1 MKSLDAAASI
11 RRDPLVYRYA
21 RRYARFLS
29 AYSRAIGSRVIGPIA
44 LFLVTV
50 TISGMAL
57 TTVAPFWAEQGVN
70 PQVESAFDALY
81 LTVATMTSVGYGDV
95 APITTAGRVFAMLA
109 MLFGTAIFAGFTA
122 LFASAIVEVGRSDR
136 LRASDSRR

>member
-1 MKSLDAAASI
+1 M
-11 RRDPLVYRYA
+11 
-21 RRYARFLS
+21 RFIN
-29 AYSRAIGSRVIGPIA
+29 AYSRAIGSRMIGPIA

-57 TTVAPFWAEQGVN
+57 TTTAFFWAEHGAN
-70 PQVESAFDALY
+70 PQVANAFDALY

-95 APITTAGRVFAMLA
+95 APITTTGRTVAMLA
-109 MLFGTAIFAGFTA
+109 MLFGTAVFAGFTA